1 MKHNMNRILTT
12 MALLV
17 LTTITAWAE
26 QKVKITVTPENSGT
40 VTYEIVNG
48 SSVKLT
54 CKPGNGYWLS
64 KDYIKAVT
72 SLDGGAVQ
80 APQKRIPVD
89 EGTELTITDGE
100 GNTDVAGET
109 TYYFDLPADQNLN
122 VEVTATFQSRTS
134 IEGATVT
141 VVYPDGG
148 IIYNGEEQ
156 KPAIASV
163 VLAGTTLTSAD
174 YTVSGYSNNINVG
187 NEAEVT
193 VEGQGKYTGSATGK
207 FTISKAD
214 LSTVTVGA
222 IADQTFNG
230 AEIKPAVTVTFNGKA
245 VAEDEYSVAYSDNIN
260 AGTAT
265 VTLTSKDKSF
275 STEKTKTATFKI
287 VAKALTA
294 DMVADIAAQAYTG
307 SPLTPA
313 VTVTDG
319 DAILVV
325 GEDYAVS
332 YADNV
337 NVGVNTATATITG
350 KGNYS
355 GTASKTF
362 TIIAK
367 SLSTGYTVS
376 VDATQ
381 TYTYTGSEIK
391 PTAVTVTPAAGGTA
405 LVQGKDYT
413 ITGYAN
419 NINAA
424 TADAAAAPTV
434 TVTGMGNYTG
444 SASGTFTIGK
454 AQLTDLKVALDG
466 WTYGEEPKTPV
477 VTGNLGNGAVTFTY
491 QAEGATE
498 FTETVPT
505 NAGSHVVKAVVAES
519 DNYLGAEAT
528 SNFTIAKAS
537 VTLSFSAEYISTP
550 VNETPEWPVLNN
562 PKGVKVVYSSSNTE
576 VAEINETTGEVTMK
590 TPGTTTITAAVNDP
604 NYQDAKASY
613 VLEVTSYAYK
623 LKIDGKVV
631 TDENRKSLFEDGSV
645 IFNGVNRLY
654 LTDAKIVGI
663 ESGLD
668 SLDIYIK
675 GANVIV
681 AEDDKYA
688 IRDLT
693 PARTQNLRFLTDNT
707 APGSL
712 QLLSENSIV
721 FGFDTITVEKPLIA
735 ETSPYGLELNSGET
749 NNAMIGVPLDP
760 LVDGENK
767 NKTIDYGG
775 DSGGAGNEDLTN
787 IIIDN
792 VLYTLHD
799 TQTAGVSD
807 DGFYDGMVVLNS
819 TVSDGDVENAL
830 QLIPSTDEYA
840 NAFKGLTIMVPAG
853 TGKITV
859 KLFTQEGH
867 GICVNLGGLIK
878 KVIETHGEILVYTIP
893 YSCPIATYVYIYHV
907 KIDGAAAN
915 NNHRIGP
922 KATVSTGIG
931 SLQVSADQIDTPP
944 AAQADYLSLS
954 RDDIM
959 IPEGGAGHIIV
970 ENEKVTDLDGNTFGS
985 MFDNEDYAP
994 KRRAYGN
1001 YDITYIDLRGTSIT
1015 GKEFSRDEEPF
1026 KGLPETTFIYL
1037 PAGNIVSGKNMVVG
1051 SVCDSLLLGNDYYSF
1066 ECAPGGFT
1074 ATTAILE
1081 RPFEADKKKPFYVPF
1096 ALSNHEDYGT
1106 FFEFDELKN
1115 GVVEMKKATTVAAN
1129 TAYYLQ
1135 AKEGGVENIEAQS
1148 VQVEPLEEEPYSG
1161 LIGTY
1166 MPIAL
1171 FSDSYV
1177 YDNDLKQFRKG
1188 NLDYAAPFE
1197 VYLSINSNES
1207 TLLTHW
1213 EGEPAPTAVEAV
1225 RTESAETN
1233 QWYSLDGRKLQ
1244 EQPTRK
1250 GVYLKNSKKLV
1261 VK

>member
-1 MKHNMNRILTT
+1 MNKFLTIAALLMLTT
-12 MALLV
+12 LGAR
-17 LTTITAWAE
+17 AE
-26 QKVKITVTPENSGT
+26 QNVNIKVTPEGAGTVTSAISNGVCTLTVTPASGYYLTVEN
-40 VTYEIVNG
+40 
-48 SSVKLT
+48 
-54 CKPGNGYWLS
+54 LS
-64 KDYIKAVT
+64 AVT
-72 SLDGGAVQ
+72 TLNGGAMQ
-80 APQKRIPVD
+80 TPRRRIDIDP
-89 EGTELTITDGE
+89 GTTVEITAADASADPSK
-100 GNTDVAGET
+100 TT
-109 TYYFDLPADQNLN
+109 TYTFPMPENQDFD
-122 VEVTATFQSRTS
+122 VEVTADFQTLIAINPEVTLDGWTYGEQPKTPVVKGNLGNGAVTFTYQA
-134 IEGATVT
+134 EGATEFTETVPT
-141 VVYPDGG
+141 VVGTHTV
-148 IIYNGEEQ
+148 
-156 KPAIASV
+156 KASV
-163 VLAGTTLTSAD
+163 AAANKYAAG
-174 YTVSGYSNNINVG
+174 
-187 NEAEVT
+187 EVT
-193 VEGQGKYTGSATGK
+193 NT
-207 FTISKAD
+207 FIISTKA
-214 LSTVTVGA
+214 VTA
-222 IADQTFNG
+222 AMIADIADQTYSG
-230 AEIKPAVTVTFNGKA
+230 TPITPTLTVKDGETTLTLNT
-245 VAEDEYSVAYSDNIN
+245 DYSVAYENNTN
-260 AGTAT
+260 AG
-265 VTLTSKDKSF
+265 S
-275 STEKTKTATFKI
+275 
-287 VAKALTA
+287 
-294 DMVADIAAQAYTG
+294 
-307 SPLTPA
+307 
-313 VTVTDG
+313 
-319 DAILVV
+319 
-325 GEDYAVS
+325 
-332 YADNV
+332 
-337 NVGVNTATATITG
+337 ATATITG
-350 KGNYS
+350 KGNYT

-454 AQLTDLKVALDG
+454 AQLTDLKVALEG

-562 PKGVKVVYSSSNTE
+562 PKGVKVFYSSSNTA
-576 VAEINETTGEVTMK
+576 VAEVNETTGEVKIM
-590 TPGTTTITAAVNDP
+590 TPGTTIIMAVVNDP
-604 NYQDAKASY
+604 NYEPAEATY
-613 VLEVTSYAYK
+613 ELEVTSYAYK

-631 TDENRKSLFEDGSV
+631 TEENRKSLFEDGSV

-654 LTDAKIVGI
+654 LTDAEIVGI

-668 SLDIYIK
+668 SLEIYIK
-675 GANVIV
+675 GTNVIE
-681 AEDDKYA
+681 AEKDKYA

-735 ETSPYGLELNSGET
+735 ETSPYGLELNSWEAYY
-749 NNAMIGVPLDP
+749 AMIGVPLDP

-767 NKTIDYGG
+767 NKTIDYG
-775 DSGGAGNEDLTN
+775 DDPGGAGNEDLTN

-819 TVSDGDVENAL
+819 VVSDGDVENAL

-840 NAFKGLTIMVPAG
+840 KAFKGITIMVPAG

-970 ENEKVTDLDGNTFGS
+970 ENEKVTDLNGDAFGS
-985 MFDNEDYAP
+985 MFDNEDMAP
-994 KRRAYGN
+994 KRRAYGD

-1015 GKEFSRDEEPF
+1015 GKEFSREEGPF

-1106 FFEFDELKN
+1106 FFEFDDLKN

-1135 AKEGGVENIEAQS
+1135 AKEGGVENIEAQC

-1250 GVYLKNSKKLV
+1250 GVYLKNRKKLV

>member
-337 NVGVNTATATITG
+337 NVGVNTATAT
-350 KGNYS
+350 
-355 GTASKTF
+355 
-362 TIIAK
+362 
-367 SLSTGYTVS
+367 
-376 VDATQ
+376 
-381 TYTYTGSEIK
+381 
-391 PTAVTVTPAAGGTA
+391 
-405 LVQGKDYT
+405 
-413 ITGYAN
+413 
-419 NINAA
+419 
-424 TADAAAAPTV
+424 
-434 TVTGMGNYTG
+434 VTGMGNYTG
-444 SASGTFTIGK
+444 S
-454 AQLTDLKVALDG
+454 
-466 WTYGEEPKTPV
+466 
-477 VTGNLGNGAVTFTY
+477 
-491 QAEGATE
+491 
-498 FTETVPT
+498 
-505 NAGSHVVKAVVAES
+505 VVKTFSISAVAATVKKAPEALNPTYTASAQDLVAAGET
-519 DNYLGAEAT
+519 DNG
-528 SNFTIAKAS
+528 
-537 VTLSFSAEYISTP
+537 
-550 VNETPEWPVLNN
+550 
-562 PKGVKVVYSSSNTE
+562 KVVYSLTADGTFTETIPQATEAGSYTVYYKATGDANHTESAVGNVTAPIAKADLSTVTVGDIADQTFTGAEIKPAVTVTFNGKAVAEDEYSVAYSDNTNAGTATVTLTSKDKNFSTEKTKTATFKINPAKATLSFDKSEVTAAVNESPEWPILDNPQGAIIAYTSSKPE
-576 VAEINETTGEVTMK
+576 VATVDETTGSVEMK
-590 TPGTTTITAAVNDP
+590 DVGTTTIKAAINDP
-604 NYQDAKASY
+604 NYQYADASY
-613 VLEVTSYAYK
+613 TLTVTSYAYN
-623 LKIDGKVV
+623 LKIDGMVV
-631 TDENRKSLFEDGSV
+631 TEENRQELFEKSVMFDGKAT
-645 IFNGVNRLY
+645 LT
-654 LTDAKIVGI
+654 LTDAKISGI

-668 SLDIYIK
+668 TLEIYVIGENLIDSETDYAIWDMTGGKQYLHIYTDMTAPGKLDLNSKTQVVSGFKEIDIK
-675 GANVIV
+675 EPMTIIDPDYMEALNEADNTFAVLGTPMDPIVTANNKSTIVDYSVASSAGSGGVSDKKLTNVIV
-681 AEDDKYA
+681 
-688 IRDLT
+688 
-693 PARTQNLRFLTDNT
+693 
-707 APGSL
+707 
-712 QLLSENSIV
+712 
-721 FGFDTITVEKPLIA
+721 
-735 ETSPYGLELNSGET
+735 
-749 NNAMIGVPLDP
+749 
-760 LVDGENK
+760 
-767 NKTIDYGG
+767 
-775 DSGGAGNEDLTN
+775 
-787 IIIDN
+787 DN
-792 VLYTLHD
+792 VLYTLD
-799 TQTAGVSD
+799 DKQEPGLND
-807 DGFYDGMVVLNS
+807 DGYADGMLVINS
-819 TVSDGDVENAL
+819 VTNQEGLEEAIKLKPGS
-830 QLIPSTDEYA
+830 PEYA
-840 NAFKGLTIMVPAG
+840 NKFKGVTFMVPAG
-853 TGKITV
+853 FGEISFTV
-859 KLFTQEGH
+859 LTKEGH
-867 GICVNLGGLIK
+867 ALCVNVGGYDPRYYQSSDTP
-878 KVIETHGEILVYTIP
+878 EFFTHNYCCT
-893 YSCPIATYVYIYHV
+893 SATYVYIYHV
-907 KIDGAAAN
+907 DRSNISSAPAEG
-915 NNHRIGP
+915 NHRIGP

-1225 RTESAETN
+1225 RTESADTN